1 MHWDATFSIGNL
13 LTIVCTFMG
22 LIVGGFRIAV
32 HLQRSS
38 DAVNNLA
45 AITERMQKGFDLH
58 DERITAVENELTIQ
72 REVTK
77 RVAMA
82 AISRKVPVAPGEKV
96 D

>member
-13 LTIVCTFMG
+13 LTIIATFAG

-45 AITERMQKGFDLH
+45 SITARMQKGFDEH
-58 DERITAVENELTIQ
+58 DQRINAVENELAIQ

-82 AISRKVPVAPGEKV
+82 AIRKNSE
-96 D
+96 

>member
-1 MHWDATFSIGNL
+1 MHWDPTFSVGNL
-13 LTIVCTFMG
+13 LTILVTLAG
-22 LIVGGFRIAV
+22 LMLGGFRIAV

-45 AITERMQKGFDLH
+45 AITERMQNGFDEH
-58 DERITAVENELTIQ
+58 DRRINTVENELTIQ

-82 AISRKVPVAPGEKV
+82 AIRKTT
-96 D
+96 DT